1 MGHRAYIP
9 HIVRKGALH
18 LGCASDLA
26 YPHWGPDAFSY
37 DLTTVGSQ
45 ESGRLFAL
53 SSVLFSYGSRMKSLT
68 AVLFFEKSCVCSWGI
83 TSGSSLAPIGGII
96 GFFLWWMYRQNLVIS
111 LVLGVTSVL

>member
-1 MGHRAYIP
+1 MGHRAYVP

-18 LGCASDLA
+18 LGCALDFA

-53 SSVLFSYGSRMKSLT
+53 PSL
-68 AVLFFEKSCVCSWGI
+68 I
-83 TSGSSLAPIGGII
+83 
-96 GFFLWWMYRQNLVIS
+96 YRQLAGNTASFLTYLRAVNGFGRAATRDKQI
-111 LVLGVTSVL
+111 VAG